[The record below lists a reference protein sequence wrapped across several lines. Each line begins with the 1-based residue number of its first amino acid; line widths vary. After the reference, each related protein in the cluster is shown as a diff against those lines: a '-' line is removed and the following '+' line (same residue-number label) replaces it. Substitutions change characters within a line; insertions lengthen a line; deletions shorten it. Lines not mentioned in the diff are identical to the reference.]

1 MDSTQTAI
9 ETDAIGADDDP
20 LIILIAGTA
29 GCGKTTLANRL
40 AAHFDL
46 DHRIGTGFIRAVLQS
61 QTSAT
66 DEPDLFLRSYE
77 AGDAVAHVQAQ
88 ARRLRPAVWSCIER
102 ARAEGTSLVVEGTHL
117 VPELYYDIGARFV
130 VLATPE
136 FAEHQRRL
144 LGHRHTRRTV
154 SVDDVAGAREIGLFY
169 EREAGRWGVQTLR
182 YADNFDE
189 VAGALGLT
197 IRAGNGALPNQA
209 PFSAR

>member
-1 MDSTQTAI
+1 M
-9 ETDAIGADDDP
+9 
-20 LIILIAGTA
+20 
-29 GCGKTTLANRL
+29 
-40 AAHFDL
+40 
-46 DHRIGTGFIRAVLQS
+46 LQS

-77 AGDAVAHVQAQ
+77 ASDAVAHVQAQ

-117 VPELYYDIGARFV
+117 VPELYNDIGARFV

-136 FAEHQRRL
+136 FDEHQRRL

-154 SVDDVAGAREIGLFY
+154 SVDDVARAREIGLFY
-169 EREAGRWGVQTLR
+169 EREARRWGVQTLR

-189 VAGALGLT
+189 VVGALGLT
-197 IRAGNGALPNQA
+197 IRAGNGALPSQA